1 MKLIN
6 SYKSLNYD
14 SRKSTS
20 KIHYIIIHY
29 TAMNSVRETIELLC
43 NSRSKVSCH
52 FLISKKGII
61 YNIVDEK
68 YRAWHAGKSRWKKDS
83 DINSSSI
90 GIELINTGHYLKFE
104 KYPKKQ
110 INSLIILLRKL
121 KRKYNISNKN
131 ILGHSD
137 VAPNRKI
144 DPGQKFPWKI
154 LANHKL
160 VYLPK
165 ISKLKIN
172 DKIKKSKITDF
183 KRKLNKIGY
192 DIRID
197 SKIDISFKRITKA
210 FQMHF
215 QQNFVTGYPNDET
228 FSLVSKY
235 YKEIFD

>member
-1 MKLIN
+1 MKLIT

-20 KIHYIIIHY
+20 KIRYIIIHY
-29 TAMNSVRETIELLC
+29 TAMNSVSETIKLLC
-43 NSRSKVSCH
+43 NSRSKVSSH

-61 YNIVDEK
+61 YKIVDEE
-68 YRAWHAGKSRWKKDS
+68 YRAWHAGKSSWKKNS

-90 GIELINTGHYLKFE
+90 GIELVNTGHHLKFE

-110 INSLIILLRKL
+110 INSLITLISIL
-121 KRKYNISNKN
+121 KRKYKISNKN

-154 LANHKL
+154 LAKHKL

-172 DKIKKSKITDF
+172 NNLKKSKIIDF

-192 DIRID
+192 DVRID
-197 SKIDISFKRITKA
+197 SRIDNNFKKITKA

-215 QQNFVTGYPNDET
+215 QQNFVTGYPNDES
-228 FSLVSKY
+228 FSLVNKY
-235 YKEIFD
+235 YKEMFD